1 MFFLRHSVQFMFI
14 SSSCAETFKITSYT
28 RVITCIFIYKTTSTV
43 SSYKGEVQG
52 HTSPQGQGQAGGE
65 GHEDEVKICAGSRR
79 ERRVYSSV
87 SNSLSVR
94 LSPLVFDDPTA
105 NFLLKYVGNLLVS
118 VSRFTAKM
126 LVYRLQGVG
135 NFGTVT
141 I

>member
-1 MFFLRHSVQFMFI
+1 MFI
-14 SSSCAETFKITSYT
+14 SSSCAETFKIKSYHNT

-43 SSYKGEVQG
+43 SSYKGQAQG
-52 HTSPQGQGQAGGE
+52 QTSPQGQAGGE
-65 GHEDEVKICAGSRR
+65 GHEDQVKICAGSRR

-135 NFGTVT
+135 NFGGVT